1 MVRAA
6 AAVQPELWD
15 AVART
20 AARTPAAGSHEQAH
34 LLAAQAAPVGSVG

>member
-6 AAVQPELWD
+6 AALQPELWQ
-15 AVART
+15 AVRST

-34 LLAAQAAPVGSVG
+34 RLAAEVAPAASGG